1 LCLFL
6 SGCSKQREW
15 GVLSVVP
22 DSVSTKNAKQTAVY
36 YVLIQTHEPIFRQ
49 SDGQNYTSQILKQ
62 WHRSVDYTEYS
73 FCPDTTL
80 KFNNKAR
87 LTLRSFY
94 EHVVSITRKYT
105 PEVLIGENGS
115 CVVVKFKSSRKGYLG
130 YLTSYSNAPT
140 IDTGGGIEDGLGQFS
155 VKSLTADKLVL
166 ERKTPISNG
175 YNKVV
180 IYEYK
185 GKTDPRLQSRDIAD
199 FNMVNSGDIPE
210 WVKKEYVPFVN
221 VELTVGSLVLN
232 IPDRELRLRVYNCLN
247 VAELRKAFFP
257 GPTEFGDIGN
267 VLPLGVPGARAGK
280 PRQVCDGKRMR
291 RSETGEILFA
301 NWRRDNYAEMA
312 EFAKKIRKETGI
324 PLTVVNWEPAK
335 LVARLHKP
343 NRPYSL
349 VPIIMNTMR
358 PELSDFLF
366 YTIKDIGYLD
376 FEPREIAANYKRLL
390 LEDNPEKKE
399 ALAKEIIKEFEE
411 EGLVLPL
418 YQNKKVLWYPRE
430 IINLNVGKGF
440 LEFPVVSELRC

>member
-1 LCLFL
+1 
-6 SGCSKQREW
+6 
-15 GVLSVVP
+15 
-22 DSVSTKNAKQTAVY
+22 
-36 YVLIQTHEPIFRQ
+36 
-49 SDGQNYTSQILKQ
+49 
-62 WHRSVDYTEYS
+62 
-73 FCPDTTL
+73 
-80 KFNNKAR
+80 
-87 LTLRSFY
+87 
-94 EHVVSITRKYT
+94 
-105 PEVLIGENGS
+105 
-115 CVVVKFKSSRKGYLG
+115 
-130 YLTSYSNAPT
+130 
-140 IDTGGGIEDGLGQFS
+140 
-155 VKSLTADKLVL
+155 
-166 ERKTPISNG
+166 
-175 YNKVV
+175 
-180 IYEYK
+180 
-185 GKTDPRLQSRDIAD
+185 
-199 FNMVNSGDIPE
+199 
-210 WVKKEYVPFVN
+210 
-221 VELTVGSLVLN
+221 
-232 IPDRELRLRVYNCLN
+232 
-247 VAELRKAFFP
+247 
-257 GPTEFGDIGN
+257 
-267 VLPLGVPGARAGK
+267 
-280 PRQVCDGKRMR
+280 MR